1 MAGPKKGVNV
11 GLDLRRKFA
20 LVTLLIST
28 PVIIYLLLQNN
39 ASWLTSI
46 LIAVFNSAFYAAL
59 SDSLLES
66 A

>member
-46 LIAVFNSAFYAAL
+46 LIAVLNSSILCGIVRFIAR
-59 SDSLLES
+59 
-66 A
+66 